1 MKTKLFIIILIG
13 LLGFLIF
20 TASVGEVCPEVPTNW
35 VGIILGILLIS
46 IAFWLGSQKKIKEYI
61 DKNLNNEA

>member
-1 MKTKLFIIILIG
+1 MKTRVFIIVLIG

-20 TASVGEVCPEVPTNW
+20 AVSVGEIHPKIPTNY
-35 VGIILGILLIS
+35 VGIILGLFLVS
-46 IAFWLGSQKKIKEYI
+46 LAFWLGSQKKIKEYT

>member
-1 MKTKLFIIILIG
+1 MKTKLIIIILIG

-20 TASVGEVCPEVPTNW
+20 TASVGEIYPKIPTNW